1 MLFSDEEKILAYKSY
16 MLLKGLDIMENLY
29 YGTDEEIL
37 NDNDKDIVYEDI
49 QEEQEIPV
57 EERKLRLQ
65 AYDKSVGDLVSMV
78 RNNDIV
84 FSPEYQRNYIWD
96 NKKASLLV
104 ESILLNIPIPVIY
117 ASEEDDS
124 SWNIVD
130 GLQRLNALRRF
141 YDNNFKLIGLE
152 VLSELNGLKYDELN
166 PKARRM
172 LNNGN
177 LRVILIFNDSNPEIK
192 YDIFMRLNT
201 GSVKLNEQEL
211 RNCLYRGKLNEAI
224 KDLRKNSKF
233 LDILGLKE
241 PHKRMNDCELILR
254 YFAFS
259 ENYDCINGKLVNY
272 KGAIKPY
279 LNSFMKKNENV
290 DDIKLN
296 VLKKRFNETIDKVY
310 EIFGKNAF
318 KKLSDEGYENKL
330 NRAIMDVI
338 MIGFEGYT
346 FEDVRLKKENIIEL
360 YRTVLKDPEFN
371 LSVTQATSD
380 TKMIERRMA
389 TWIKMLKEVMRG

>member
-1 MLFSDEEKILAYKSY
+1 
-16 MLLKGLDIMENLY
+16 MENLY
-29 YGTDEEIL
+29 FGYEENIFD
-37 NDNDKDIVYEDI
+37 DNEIDIIEEEP
-49 QEEQEIPV
+49 QEPQEIPR

-65 AYDKSVGDLVSMV
+65 AYDKSVSDLVNMI
-78 RNNDIV
+78 RNEDII

-117 ASEEDDS
+117 ASEEEDS
-124 SWNIVD
+124 RWNIVD

-141 YDNNFKLIGLE
+141 FDNNFKLNGLE
-152 VLSELNGLKYDELN
+152 VLKELNGIKYEDLN
-166 PKARRM
+166 PKAKRM

-211 RNCLYRGKLNEAI
+211 RNCLYRGSLNDLI
-224 KDLRKNSKF
+224 KRLRKNPKF
-233 LDILGLKE
+233 LKILGLKA

-259 ENYDCINGKLVNY
+259 ENYNLEHNKLIDY
-272 KGAIKPY
+272 KGSIKPY
-279 LNSFMKKNENV
+279 LNAFMKKNENCIESKINELE
-290 DDIKLN
+290 IK
-296 VLKKRFNETIDKVY
+296 FNNTINKVY
-310 EIFGKNAF
+310 EVFGENAF
-318 KKLSDEGYENKL
+318 RKLNDDGYENKL

-338 MIGFEGYT
+338 MIGFEDYS
-346 FEDVRLKKENIIEL
+346 FEDVKSKKSNIIEL
-360 YRTVLKDPEFN
+360 YKMLLKDQKFN
-371 LSVTQATSD
+371 LLVTQATSD
-380 TKMIERRMA
+380 TKVIEKRME
-389 TWIKMLKEVMRG
+389 TWVDKLAEVMRG

>member
-1 MLFSDEEKILAYKSY
+1 M
-16 MLLKGLDIMENLY
+16 KGFVVMENLY
-29 YGTDEEIL
+29 FGTEEVV
-37 NDNDKDIVYEDI
+37 DDSDINIMDEDI
-49 QEEQEIPV
+49 SELQEIPV
-57 EERKLRLQ
+57 EERKLRIQ
-65 AYDKSVGDLVSMV
+65 PYDKSVSDLVNMV
-78 RNNDIV
+78 RNEDII

-152 VLSELNGLKYDELN
+152 VLSELNGLRCEDLN

-224 KDLRKNSKF
+224 KELRKNPKF
-233 LDILGLKE
+233 LDILGLKA

-259 ENYDCINGKLVNY
+259 ENYDCISGKLINY

-279 LNSFMKKNENV
+279 LNAFIKKNGDANDAKINELR
-290 DDIKLN
+290 I
-296 VLKKRFNETIDKVY
+296 RFNDTIDKVY
-310 EIFGKNAF
+310 EVFKENAF
-318 KKLSDEGYENKL
+318 KKLNDDGYENKL

-338 MIGFEGYT
+338 MIGFEDYT
-346 FEDVRLKKENIIEL
+346 FEEVRLKKENIIEL
-360 YRTVLKDPEFN
+360 YRSILKNPQFN
-371 LSVTQATSD
+371 LAVTQATSD
-380 TKMIERRMA
+380 TKVIEKRMI
-389 TWIKMLKEVMRG
+389 TWIKQLREVMRG